1 MTELAKELAGL
12 TPKQRAL
19 LELRLRRRHAE
30 AGGAPGGMRI
40 PRRADDAAPLAPSF
54 AQQRLWFIDQLQPG
68 SVFFNIPTALRLTG
82 ALDAAAF
89 ARALTEIVRRHEVLR
104 TTFRT
109 VEGQPFQVVGPPQD
123 FPLDSVDLSG
133 LDPETRAE
141 RLGELVAAAEGEPF
155 DLARGPLL
163 RAKLVRLAAEE
174 HAVIFTIHHV
184 ICDGLSMEILV
195 REAAALYGAFSA
207 GRPSPLPELPIQYAD
222 YAVWQRERMSGG
234 ELERQL
240 TYWRGQLE
248 GAPPVLELD
257 CARTRPARPT
267 HRGAAHRQ
275 TLPPALA
282 DALREL
288 SRREGV
294 TVFVTLLAAFKAL
307 LFYHSGREDLV
318 VGSPL
323 ANRNYVELENLIG
336 FFSNPLV
343 LRTRLAADP
352 TFREL
357 VGRVNDASLGAHAHQ
372 EIPFQKLVEALRLE
386 RDLGRHP
393 LFQIAFTLD
402 SPRARAAAADAGDLK
417 ISPLDLR
424 AETSQHELTLHVRD
438 AGAGAALTCFWQYGT
453 DLFDAAAVRAM
464 AEEFALLLTHVER
477 RAEAR
482 LSELKALLAERGA
495 ARRVERARET
505 AEASLHKL
513 KTVRRKA
520 VGVSGASTSR
530 GARE

>member
-1 MTELAKELAGL
+1 MTDLSKELAGL

-19 LELRLRRRHAE
+19 LELRLRRRQAE
-30 AGGAPGGMRI
+30 AASAPGGVRI
-40 PRRADDAAPLAPSF
+40 PRRAAVAAPLAPSF

-68 SVFFNIPTALRLTG
+68 SVFFNLTTALRLTG

-104 TTFRT
+104 TTFRA

-123 FPLDSVDLSG
+123 FPLDTVDLSG
-133 LDPETRAE
+133 LDAGAREA
-141 RLGELVAAAEGEPF
+141 RLRELVAAEEIEPF

-163 RAKLVRLAAEE
+163 RARLVRLAAEE
-174 HAVIFTIHHV
+174 HAVVFTIHHV

-195 REAAALYGAFSA
+195 REAAALYGAFAA
-207 GRPSPLPELPIQYAD
+207 GRPSPLAELPIQYAD
-222 YAVWQRERMSGG
+222 YALWQRERLSGG

-240 TYWRGQLE
+240 AYWRERLE
-248 GAPPVLELD
+248 GAPPVLDLD
-257 CARTRPARPT
+257 CARARPEHPT
-267 HRGAAHRQ
+267 YRGATHRQ
-275 TLPPALA
+275 TLQPALA

-294 TVFVTLLAAFKAL
+294 TLFVTLLAAFKAL

-343 LRTRLAADP
+343 LRTALSGDP

-393 LFQIAFTLD
+393 FFQVSFTLD
-402 SPRARAAAADAGDLK
+402 SPPRRAAAAAGGLK
-417 ISPLDLR
+417 IDPLDLR
-424 AETSQHELTLHVRD
+424 AETVQHELTLHARD
-438 AGAGAALTCFWQYGT
+438 AGAGATLTCFWQYSS
-453 DLFDAAAVRAM
+453 DLFEAAAVRAL
-464 AEEFALLLTHVER
+464 AEEFVLLLTHAER
-477 RAEAR
+477 RAETK
-482 LSELKALLAERGA
+482 LSELQALLAEREA
-495 ARRVERARET
+495 ARRVERAREA

-513 KTVRRKA
+513 KTTRRRA
-520 VGVSGASTSR
+520 VGVSGASPSR
-530 GARE
+530 GSRE